1 MKILIVEDEKLN
13 TERLKKFLF
22 TLDEETE
29 IVGNCTS
36 IQSTIEWLRQ
46 NPMPDLVFLDI
57 ELTDGISFKV
67 FEHVTITAEII
78 FVTAYNEYAIDAI
91 RVGAMDYILKPIKL
105 QELKMAVE
113 RAKLRI
119 ETKAKRHSSNSDFNT
134 EAQREQIDPR
144 LAVNSLS
151 GTEFIALD
159 AILYFASDSNYTSL
173 YLNSGKTIVASKT
186 LKEFESLVKGK
197 GFFRVQNRFL
207 VSLKAIVKFQSI
219 NGGEVVMSNGATIPV
234 GKDKK
239 KELFALLSLK

>member
-119 ETKAKRHSSNSDFNT
+119 ETKAKRQSSNSDFNT

-207 VSLKAIVKFQSI
+207 VSLKAIVKFQ
-219 NGGEVVMSNGATIPV
+219 
-234 GKDKK
+234 
-239 KELFALLSLK
+239 